1 MRLREADGGRCVS
14 KARLADVAEKRRI
27 TVSVSADLAEWLRS
41 KAQWQQRPMSDL
53 AEDALADLREKM
65 GEPGHPKDLDRL
77 PEKARRNLER
87 IPRLKSGTPRD
98 IPTAD

>member
-1 MRLREADGGRCVS
+1 MSD
-14 KARLADVAEKRRI
+14 KRRI

-65 GEPGHPKDLDRL
+65 GEPGHPKDIDRL
-77 PEKARRNLER
+77 PGKALRNLER
-87 IPRLKSGTPRD
+87 VRQLHSAPSRDINQRDLRGKSGC
-98 IPTAD
+98 